1 MKNEAEQPCVNSISS
16 LKLWEIL
23 KDDPKAFL
31 VDVRTPEEW
40 KEVGIADLSSISKS
54 VKLITLFFYNP
65 IVYKNENF
73 INELEDNF
81 PDKEVKLFFICKAS
95 GRSLKALLEAQEN
108 GYKNC
113 YNIED
118 GFEGNMAN
126 SNLLSQE
133 FNGWINNKL
142 PRIYL

>member
-1 MKNEAEQPCVNSISS
+1 MKNEAEQSGVNSVSS
-16 LKLWEIL
+16 LKSWEIL
-23 KDDPKAFL
+23 KDDSKAFL

-40 KEVGIADLSSISKS
+40 KEIGVSDLSSINKN

-65 IVYKNENF
+65 FVHKNENF

-81 PDKEVKLFFICKAS
+81 PDKEVKLFFICKAG

-126 SNLLSQE
+126 NNLLSRE
-133 FNGWINNKL
+133 FNGWINSKL